1 VVLAQAAE
9 LSFLLAS
16 VGTDLGAVSTT
27 AFNTML
33 ASSAISTMLAP
44 SLLVAAMPL
53 ARRLDRAG
61 TVDLGEEVSVEEI
74 GRRRYAIICGFGRVG
89 QVIAEA
95 LDRRGLRYVVIDQ
108 DPRLV
113 RALRARKIPSFVG
126 NAENAILLEQAGV
139 DRAHALIVAMPDAL
153 AARRIVEQ
161 VRQHRKDLDV
171 LVRTHSLAE
180 VATLKEHGA
189 SEAVLGELELALE
202 MTRHTLHRFGVSA
215 LETVATVNGLRERAS
230 RTARESG
237 TDAAFW
243 T

>member
-1 VVLAQAAE
+1 

-16 VGTDLGAVSTT
+16 IGTELGTVSAT

-33 ASSAISTMLAP
+33 ASSAISTIVAP
-44 SLLVAAMPL
+44 SLLFAAMPL
-53 ARRLDRAG
+53 ARRLDRSG
-61 TVDLGEEVSVEEI
+61 RGDLGEELSLEEI
-74 GRRRYAIICGFGRVG
+74 GRRRFAIICGFGRVG

-95 LDRRGLRYVVIDQ
+95 LDRRGVRYVVIDQ
-108 DPRLV
+108 DPRIV
-113 RALRARKIPSFVG
+113 RGLRERKVPAFIG
-126 NAENAILLEQAGV
+126 NAENPILLLRAGV

-161 VRQHRKDLDV
+161 ARQHRKDLDI

-180 VATLKEHGA
+180 AATLNERGA
-189 SEAVLGELELALE
+189 TEAVHGEMELALE
-202 MTRHTLHRFGVSA
+202 MTRHTLRHFGVSSMEA
-215 LETVATVNGLRERAS
+215 VATVNGLRERAS